1 MTTHSLPT
9 FLRRPH
15 LTLHTLIWHYEFYS
29 MEEVIRGQVILFRE
43 PQINAV
49 FFFKVAIYVAAF
61 CVHGGA
67 EGGEELAFFE
77 IEVFEA
83 GG

>member
-1 MTTHSLPT
+1 
-9 FLRRPH
+9 
-15 LTLHTLIWHYEFYS
+15 